1 MNIVYC
7 IDSVCYP
14 GGIQRITIAKANAL
28 AAIESNNVSIV
39 VTDNKRP
46 KPVLP
51 ISDKVSLVDLG
62 IDYYADDWKSRWHIL
77 KGVFIKR
84 KRHKVKLCHL
94 LNSLHPDI
102 VISTGTSEKYFLPHL
117 KVASSP
123 AFIRE
128 IHFPKDYRLR
138 SAQGLFEKIMAVLG
152 NFADFRINIWSYD
165 RIVLLTNED
174 LRLDWRS
181 NTKLTVIPNP
191 VTVPTASLSSLQN
204 KIAIAVGRLEYPKN
218 FESLIRT
225 WGVVHQKHRDWRLE
239 IWGDGSLREG
249 LQEQINRNLL
259 EKVVLLK
266 GYTDDIYSKYENASF
281 LVCSSL
287 FEGFGLMM
295 LEAMFSGLP
304 IISYDCPCGPREL
317 IQDNNNG
324 FLVQL
329 GDERMLAEQIC
340 RLIEDENLRQRMGAS
355 AHVVAKGFSIEKIT
369 NQWIT
374 LFNSVLEKK

>member
-7 IDSVCYP
+7 VDSVCYP

-28 AAIESNNVSIV
+28 AAIDSNKVWIV
-39 VTDNKRP
+39 VTDNKQH

-51 ISDKVSLVDLG
+51 ISEKVSLVDLG
-62 IDYYADDWKSRWHIL
+62 IDYYADDWKSKWHIL

-84 KRHKVKLCHL
+84 NRHKKRLRQL
-94 LNSLHPDI
+94 LNSLLPDI

-117 KVASSP
+117 NVPSSP

-128 IHFPKDYRLR
+128 IHSSKDYRLR
-138 SAQGLFEKIMAVLG
+138 SAQGLFDKIIAVLG
-152 NFADFRINIWSYD
+152 NFADYRINIWSYD

-174 LRLDWRS
+174 LRLHWRS
-181 NTKLTVIPNP
+181 NRKISVIPNP
-191 VTVPTASLSSLQN
+191 VTAPNSSLSSLHN

-218 FESLIRT
+218 FESLIRA
-225 WGVVHQKHRDWRLE
+225 WGIVHQTHRDWRLE
-239 IWGDGSLREG
+239 IWGDGSLRG
-249 LQEQINRNLL
+249 VLQGQINRNLL
-259 EKVVLLK
+259 EKAVLLK
-266 GYTDDIYSKYENASF
+266 GYTDDIYSKYGNASF

-295 LEAMFSGLP
+295 LEAMYSGLP

-324 FLVQL
+324 YLVQL
-329 GDERMLAEQIC
+329 GDEKMLAKQIC
-340 RLIEDENLRQRMGAS
+340 RLIEDENLRQRMGAT
-355 AHVVAKGFSIEKIT
+355 AYEVAKGFSIEKIT
-369 NQWIT
+369 DKWME
-374 LFNSVLEKK
+374 LFNSVLVQK